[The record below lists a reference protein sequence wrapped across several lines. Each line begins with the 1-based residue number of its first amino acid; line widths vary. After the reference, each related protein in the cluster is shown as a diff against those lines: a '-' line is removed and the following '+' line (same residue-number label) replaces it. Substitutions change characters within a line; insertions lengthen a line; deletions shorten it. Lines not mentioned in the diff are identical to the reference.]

1 MEDKQ
6 PKIARL
12 GRRGFIKA
20 GLLSGGIAVAAASQP
35 QGPLRQGGGEEE
47 GVNGPNSGNDDPYK
61 THFGL
66 GGVGDVDLTDF
77 DPSAY
82 LTDFDYGQV
91 STLENG
97 QTLREYT
104 IVSVDK
110 EIEVAPGI
118 YFPAWTYNGQVP
130 GPTLRATEGDR
141 IRIHFTNAGSHP
153 HTLHFHGIH
162 PVDMDGVFEQIEKGQ
177 SYTYEFDAEPFGLH
191 LYHCHT
197 TPLKTHIHKGL
208 YGVFIVD
215 PPAPRPPAKE
225 LVMMMNG
232 FDTNFDGDNEI
243 YAVNTVGFHFM
254 RHPIPIKKDE
264 LVRIYLVNITEFDP
278 INSIHIHANFFDIYP
293 TGTRLEPDGFT
304 DTAMFC
310 QGERAMLEFRYK
322 FPGNFVFHAHQ
333 SEFSELGWFG
343 TFEVTE

>member
-1 MEDKQ
+1 MSK
-6 PKIARL
+6 PKLSRRDFLMVGTIGTAGVL
-12 GRRGFIKA
+12 G
-20 GLLSGGIAVAAASQP
+20 AAALAK
-35 QGPLRQGGGEEE
+35 QGSPAQASPARQKGGG
-47 GVNGPNSGNDDPYK
+47 DPYDS
-61 THFGL
+61 HFGL
-66 GGVGDVDLTDF
+66 GGVGDTDLSAF

-82 LTDFDYGQV
+82 LIDFDYGQV
-91 STLENG
+91 SQLDNG

-104 IVSVDK
+104 IVSLDK

-141 IRIHFTNAGSHP
+141 IRIHFTNLGSHP

-162 PVDMDGVFEQIEKGQ
+162 PVNMDGVWELVENGQ

-197 TPLKTHIHKGL
+197 TPLKAHIHKGL

-215 PPAPRPPAKE
+215 PPTPRPPARE

-254 RHPIPIKKDE
+254 RHPISIKKDE

-278 INSIHIHANFFDIYP
+278 INSIHIHANFFDIYR

-310 QGERAMLEFRYK
+310 QGERAILEFRYK
-322 FPGNFVFHAHQ
+322 FPGRFIFHAHQ
-333 SEFSELGWFG
+333 SEFSELGWLG
-343 TFEVTE
+343 VLEVTE

>member
-1 MEDKQ
+1 MSK
-6 PKIARL
+6 PKLSRRDFLML
-12 GRRGFIKA
+12 GTIGTA
-20 GLLSGGIAVAAASQP
+20 GVLGAAALAK
-35 QGPLRQGGGEEE
+35 QGSPAQASPARQKGGG
-47 GVNGPNSGNDDPYK
+47 DPYHS
-61 THFGL
+61 HFGL
-66 GGVGDVDLTDF
+66 GGVGDADLSAF

-82 LTDFDYGQV
+82 LIDFDYGQV
-91 STLENG
+91 SQLDNG

-104 IVSVDK
+104 IVSLDK

-141 IRIHFTNAGSHP
+141 IRIHFTNLGSHP

-162 PVDMDGVFEQIEKGQ
+162 PVNMDGVWELVENGQ

-197 TPLKTHIHKGL
+197 TPLKAHIHKGL

-215 PPAPRPPAKE
+215 PPTPRPPARE

-254 RHPIPIKKDE
+254 RHPISIKKDE
-264 LVRIYLVNITEFDP
+264 LVRIYLVNITAFDP
-278 INSIHIHANFFDIYP
+278 INSIHIHANFFDIYR

-310 QGERAMLEFRYK
+310 QGERAILEFRYK
-322 FPGNFVFHAHQ
+322 FPGRFLFHAHEC
-333 SEFSELGWFG
+333 EFSELGWLG
-343 TFEVTE
+343 VLDVTV

>member
-1 MEDKQ
+1 MSSEKVT
-6 PKIARL
+6 
-12 GRRGFIKA
+12 RRGFLKLSAVGAA
-20 GLLSGGIAVAAASQP
+20 GVSGGAALLQRERGLASDVPTAP
-35 QGPLRQGGGEEE
+35 QG
-47 GVNGPNSGNDDPYK
+47 NGDPYDS
-61 THFGL
+61 HFGL

-118 YFPAWTYNGQVP
+118 YFPAWTYHGQVP

-162 PVDMDGVFEQIEKGQ
+162 AVNMDGVWEVIENGQ

-310 QGERAMLEFRYK
+310 QGERAILEFRYK
-322 FPGNFVFHAHQ
+322 FPGNFIFHAHQ